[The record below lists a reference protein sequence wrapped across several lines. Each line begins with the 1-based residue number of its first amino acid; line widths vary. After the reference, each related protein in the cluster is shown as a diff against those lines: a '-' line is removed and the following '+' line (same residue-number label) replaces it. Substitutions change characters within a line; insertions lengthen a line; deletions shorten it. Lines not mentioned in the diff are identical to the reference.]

1 MSSTDN
7 DLPPYNS
14 QHLEPKNIALASGTN
29 NPTLF
34 QAKYG
39 GKKNVYIWLT
49 GTRRNGTRRGK
60 WSTKHKRSINCRR
73 PKGFSQKQYCKYGR
87 RKRKTKNKRSKR

>member
-7 DLPPYNS
+7 VLPPYNS

-39 GKKNVYIWLT
+39 GKKNVYIW
-49 GTRRNGTRRGK
+49 
-60 WSTKHKRSINCRR
+60 
-73 PKGFSQKQYCKYGR
+73 
-87 RKRKTKNKRSKR
+87 